1 MSTARR
7 LRAPLYAL
15 LFSFAI
21 VAGAPPRAAAQDTG
35 AIIVPAPPFIITN
48 GVGTHYAKQN
58 DNNPEMAHDRWTE
71 QDLKWDR
78 AKKSWVDTKTGEA
91 LGFDGQLA
99 SDGAVIPAP
108 PFINTPGKGLHE
120 AKQEK
125 TAEYN
130 GHGNPELALDNTSNQ
145 ILYWDREKQSWF
157 DTKWDDGTQSRIETG
172 PALGFNG
179 VAVNANATGT
189 PTSPVTT
196 STLPTTVHASETGG
210 VGPCPDAEN
219 CVLLQQ
225 IYFEADRRAAATAQT
240 LTQAQADRE
249 NDLAQAAQLDKSASR
264 RGDPDVSKAEQQQA
278 QGLRDKLLNAKANYD
293 AAAKA
298 ALDAW
303 QNWQNCLKGLLKDC
317 PPKKPAQ
324 AASETGT
331 TNTTGGNTTS
341 ATPGPPG
348 QAQPTSN
355 SSLAGDLCERAKA
368 LRDIAARDRQM
379 ADAAQDQRTKDY
391 LLSDAKMMDG
401 MAKEREDLARHYD
414 PNACPE
420 HATAIPGGNG
430 TASQNGAGSQSAGGA
445 STTPGLVGNG
455 PWILIF
461 PGLPLWN
468 VDEQRWYGQNP
479 DHTPRE
485 ETSQA
490 GADTWIMI
498 FPGLPLWNTEERRWY
513 GYNPDHSPREDEPP
527 INPYQNPSNSSG
539 SPAPTGGTPAASVVY
554 QCMATTPM
562 LRTEGISELIAD
574 IPLNCTG
581 APPPNSSIGLHSNV
595 PLVKVDIDY
604 KIGGQLFTDHFTPTN
619 NGHRAQVNLPGDF
632 SNASDFKL
640 SLDYAPGGWDM
651 HEHLRF
657 RFDGSPGISINPGG
671 YTAPITNKQVG
682 GFTPSSGWLDE
693 YNRFAPFRVSNEWGE
708 SNFPRSYMNFPG
720 YTPTSGRGMNRTPA
734 LCTDTTTT
742 TYVPLYNGPLSSS
755 SLGSGFGYSPFPCTL
770 NERRGTLT
778 FGRSNIFD
786 NPWTA
791 AEDRAREFQIGHS
804 APNTPGGVYNSES
817 GFQVTPNQNGSYL
830 NGGWSQTPQT
840 PWTTPG
846 FTGNGYGGSYNPS
859 PFAFNRPQSYYDDN
873 GPQSRFL
880 IADPWNMRPS
890 YCDYD
895 FPDKLRAF
903 PALAQALAAEARS
916 RRPQESRA
924 FSREPAGAH
933 FQLVSMRSG
942 SPVSNSPSR
951 AAGRAQIGRKPPQVQ
966 IEARVLEVAPTY
978 SYSIVSNGKSQ
989 GQAFELQVADPT
1001 GKLKTVAMRD
1011 GTIIEAIKPGVT
1023 EPVTA
1028 PAGGSVV
1035 KQPLNAYCLE
1045 FHKPPP
1051 AEGTLYRIADQATQ
1065 EKFSSLRFL
1074 DRAAAQM
1081 SQNNQF
1087 HPDNNPEAY
1096 KNTIFQYAAWSTLE
1110 GWGQEE
1116 FTQHWVERTK
1126 ENAEDLHVPWTK
1138 QMEDTL
1144 RNAAPGRWGD
1154 ISEMMNQAHTLE
1166 KASQERANSRQTREQ
1181 Q

>member
-1 MSTARR
+1 MSTSRR
-7 LRAPLYAL
+7 LRGPLCAL
-15 LFSFAI
+15 LFSFAFL
-21 VAGAPPRAAAQDTG
+21 ACAPPRAAGQNTG
-35 AIIVPAPPFIITN
+35 TTGTIVVPAPPFIISN
-48 GVGTHYAKQN
+48 APGGVTHYAKQN
-58 DNNPEMAHDRWTE
+58 EKDPETAHDEWTG
-71 QDLKWDR
+71 QDSKWDR

-99 SDGAVIPAP
+99 SDGTVIPAP
-108 PFINTPGKGLHE
+108 PFITTPGKGLHE
-120 AKQEK
+120 ARQEK

-130 GHGNPELALDNTSNQ
+130 GHGNPELAFDNTSNQ
-145 ILYWDREKQSWF
+145 ILFWDREKQSWF

-179 VAVNANATGT
+179 VLVNPNATGT
-189 PTSPVTT
+189 AQIAAPPL
-196 STLPTTVHASETGG
+196 LPASETGVMG
-210 VGPCPDAEN
+210 ACPDAEN

-225 IYFEADRRAAATAQT
+225 IYLEADDRSDTAAQELIQATF
-240 LTQAQADRE
+240 DRDS
-249 NDLAQAAQLDKSASR
+249 DLEQAARLDKSASQQR
-264 RGDPDVSKAEQQQA
+264 NADISKAERQQA
-278 QGLRDKLLNAKANYD
+278 QGLRDKLPNAQANYD

-303 QNWQNCLKGLLKDC
+303 QEWQNCLKGLLKDC
-317 PPKKPAQ
+317 PPKKHAE
-324 AASETGT
+324 AKNEKNT
-331 TNTTGGNTTS
+331 TNMPPGNTAVTTP
-341 ATPGPPG
+341 AVDAGTPG
-348 QAQPTSN
+348 N
-355 SSLAGDLCERAKA
+355 SSLASDLCERAKA

-430 TASQNGAGSQSAGGA
+430 TATPNGPGSQSAGGA

-479 DHTPRE
+479 DHTPRD

-513 GYNPDHSPREDEPP
+513 GYNPDHTSREDEPP
-527 INPYQNPSNSSG
+527 INPYQNPSNSFG
-539 SPAPTGGTPAASVVY
+539 SPAPTGGTPTAPAL
-554 QCMATTPM
+554 QCIAGTPTV
-562 LRTEGISELIAD
+562 RHEGLDELIAD
-574 IPLNCTG
+574 IPLSCTG
-581 APPPNSSIGLHSNV
+581 APPPNSGIGLHSNV
-595 PLVKVDIDY
+595 PLMKLDIGY

-619 NGHRAQVNLPGDF
+619 NGHRAQVNLPGDL
-632 SNASDFKL
+632 SKASDFKL
-640 SLDYAPGGWDM
+640 SLDYAPGSWDM

-657 RFDGSPGISINPGG
+657 RFDGSPGISVNPGG
-671 YTAPITNKQVG
+671 YTAPITNNQVG
-682 GFTPSSGWLDE
+682 GFTPSSAWLDE
-693 YNRFAPFRVSNEWGE
+693 YNRLAPFRVSNEWGE
-708 SNFPRSYMNFPG
+708 SNFPRAYMNFPG

-770 NERRGTLT
+770 NEKRGSLTL
-778 FGRSNIFD
+778 GGSHIFR

-791 AEDRAREFQIGHS
+791 AEDRAREFWSGRS

-817 GFQVTPNQNGSYL
+817 GFQFTPGQS
-830 NGGWSQTPQT
+830 GGYGNDGRWGQIPQT
-840 PWTTPG
+840 PAGTTG
-846 FTGNGYGGSYNPS
+846 LTSNGYGGVYNPS
-859 PFAFNRPQSYYDDN
+859 PFSYIRPQAYYDDN

-895 FPDKLRAF
+895 FPDKLLRAA
-903 PALAQALAAEARS
+903 PELAQALAAEARS
-916 RRPQESRA
+916 RQPRA
-924 FSREPAGAH
+924 NRAPREAMGAH
-933 FQLVSMRSG
+933 LQLVSLKRG
-942 SPVSNSPSR
+942 SPTSNPSNR
-951 AAGRAQIGRKPPQVQ
+951 AGRGQLGDRRTPQVQ
-966 IEARVLEVAPTY
+966 IETRFLEVAPTFT
-978 SYSIVSNGKSQ
+978 YSIVSNGKSQ

-1001 GKLKTVAMRD
+1001 GKVKTVAMRD

-1028 PAGGSVV
+1028 PAGRTVV

-1126 ENAEDLHVPWTK
+1126 ENAKDLHVPWTK

-1154 ISEMMNQAHTLE
+1154 ISAMMNQAHALE